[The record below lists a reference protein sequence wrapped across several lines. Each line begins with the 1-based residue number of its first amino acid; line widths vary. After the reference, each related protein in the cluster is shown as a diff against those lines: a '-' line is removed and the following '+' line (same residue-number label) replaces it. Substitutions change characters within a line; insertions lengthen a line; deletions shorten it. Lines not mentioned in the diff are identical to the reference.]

1 MNICIGGP
9 SWSTGWGYN
18 FGITTISWK
27 EVEEC
32 SHAFQTLRPA
42 TLPRNSRPETHGR
55 GLEVLGWGVVVL
67 RWEGGDA
74 RLTED
79 QQPDE
84 EGS

>member
-1 MNICIGGP
+1 MFPRVPDAEAGD
-9 SWSTGWGYN
+9 
-18 FGITTISWK
+18 
-27 EVEEC
+27 V
-32 SHAFQTLRPA
+32 A
-42 TLPRNSRPETHGR
+42 TKLSARPETHGR